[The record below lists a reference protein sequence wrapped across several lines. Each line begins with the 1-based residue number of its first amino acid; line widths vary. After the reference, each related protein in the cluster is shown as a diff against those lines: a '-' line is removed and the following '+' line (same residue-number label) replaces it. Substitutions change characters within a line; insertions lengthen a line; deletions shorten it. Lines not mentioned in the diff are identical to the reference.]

1 MTSIVLYYC
10 GKERL
15 KKEDVIMNN
24 KGPWLVFLCYF
35 LFGVLPV
42 YWKFLVTV
50 DSYMILANR
59 VIWSLVFALILLLI
73 LRQTP
78 VLKTVFKDRRVMC
91 TLLISGILIVVNWG
105 SYIIAVNTDHVIDA
119 SLAYYL
125 NPLMSILIG
134 CFFFKEQLTGL
145 QKLSVALAA
154 VGVLYAIISYGVV
167 PWLAL
172 VIGGSFAAYGAIKKT
187 VVLDGITSLTVECLW
202 MLVPALV
209 MLAWLFAHDL
219 TATPGEAIAWWQWL
233 LLPTTGIITGAP
245 LVAFAKGIQTTS
257 YSLSGILMYINPTLQ
272 LLCGIFLFHEAFT
285 RTYAVMFAF
294 VWAGVAL
301 YIIGAAL
308 SHRSHSLSE

>member
-1 MTSIVLYYC
+1 
-10 GKERL
+10 
-15 KKEDVIMNN
+15 MNN
-24 KGPWLVFLCYF
+24 KGPWLVFLCY
-35 LFGVLPV
+35 LLWGILPV
-42 YWKFLVTV
+42 YWKLLVTV

-59 VIWSLVFALILLLI
+59 VVWSLVFAVILLAL
-73 LRQTP
+73 LRQMNA
-78 VLKTVFKDRRVMC
+78 LKQALKDRRLMHV
-91 TLLISGILIVVNWG
+91 LLITGVLIVVNWG

-145 QKLSVALAA
+145 QKLAVVLAA
-154 VGVLYAIISYGVV
+154 VGVLYAVISYGVV

-172 VIGGSFAAYGAIKKT
+172 IIGGSFAAYGAIKKT
-187 VVLDGITSLTVECLW
+187 VSIDGITSLAIECLW
-202 MLVPALV
+202 MLVPSLI
-209 MLAWLFAHDL
+209 MLGWLFANGQ
-219 TATPGEAIAWWQWL
+219 TAASGAAITWWQWL

-285 RTYAVMFAF
+285 SIYAVMFAF

-308 SHRSHSLSE
+308 SHRNSHRLTK

>member
-1 MTSIVLYYC
+1 
-10 GKERL
+10 
-15 KKEDVIMNN
+15 MNN
-24 KGPWLVFLCYF
+24 KGPWLVFFCY
-35 LFGVLPV
+35 LLWGILPV
-42 YWKFLVTV
+42 YWKLLVTV

-59 VIWSLVFALILLLI
+59 VVWSLVFAVILLAL
-73 LRQTP
+73 LRQMSA
-78 VLKTVFKDRRVMC
+78 LKQALKDRRLMRV
-91 TLLISGILIVVNWG
+91 LLITGVLIVVNWG

-145 QKLSVALAA
+145 QKLAVVLAA
-154 VGVLYAIISYGVV
+154 VGVLYAVISYGVV

-172 VIGGSFAAYGAIKKT
+172 IIGGSFAAYGAIKKT
-187 VVLDGITSLTVECLW
+187 VSIDGITSLAIECLW
-202 MLVPALV
+202 MLVPSLI
-209 MLAWLFAHDL
+209 MLGWLFANGQ
-219 TATPGEAIAWWQWL
+219 TAASGAAIAWWQWL

-245 LVAFAKGIQTTS
+245 LVFFAKGIQTTS

-272 LLCGIFLFHEAFT
+272 LLCGVFLFHEAFT
-285 RTYAVMFAF
+285 SIYAVMFAF

-308 SHRSHSLSE
+308 SHRSSHRLTK

>member
-1 MTSIVLYYC
+1 
-10 GKERL
+10 
-15 KKEDVIMNN
+15 MNN
-24 KGPWLVFLCYF
+24 KGPWLVFICYF
-35 LFGVLPV
+35 LFGILPV

-50 DSYMILANR
+50 DSTMILANR
-59 VIWSLVFALILLLI
+59 VIWSLVFALILLVI
-73 LRQTP
+73 LRQTH
-78 VLKTVFKDRRVMC
+78 VLKAVFKDRRTMR
-91 TLLISGILIVVNWG
+91 TLLISGVLIVVNWG

-187 VVLDGITSLTVECLW
+187 VVLDGITSLAVECLW
-202 MLVPALV
+202 MLIPALV
-209 MLAWLFAHDL
+209 MLVWLFAHGQ
-219 TATPGEAIAWWQWL
+219 TATPDETIAWWQWL

-245 LVAFAKGIQTTS
+245 LVVFAKGIQTTS

-285 RTYAVMFAF
+285 HIYAVMFAF
-294 VWAGVAL
+294 VWAGVIL
-301 YIIGAAL
+301 YIVGAAL